1 MRFVDRIARAL
12 AFVLLIAAW
21 ADSGAAE
28 FAAPVDDGWHGWQ
41 VEGPQDSVRIYVRIK
56 DGSPT
61 RIQFRN
67 NQLRDNQRCTWARD
81 DEPTEFQDHGI
92 VDNDV
97 SVAWLNDRVDVNDR
111 ISEDAI
117 AAISA
122 HAGDAAFAALTG
134 LLEDRKRGK
143 ETREQ
148 ALFWLA
154 QSDSDEA
161 FEYLD
166 ALISSN

>member
-28 FAAPVDDGWHGWQ
+28 FAAPVDDGWHRWH

-61 RIQFRN
+61 RIRFSNSYCSWTR
-67 NQLRDNQRCTWARD
+67 A
-81 DEPTEFQDHGI
+81 DEPTEFHDLGI
-92 VDNDV
+92 VDNDA
-97 SVAWLNDRVDVNDR
+97 SVAWLKDQVNADDRV
-111 ISEDAI
+111 SEDAI

-122 HAGDAAFAALTG
+122 HTGDAAFAALTG
-134 LLEDRKRGK
+134 LLEDRKQGK

>member
-1 MRFVDRIARAL
+1 M
-12 AFVLLIAAW
+12 
-21 ADSGAAE
+21 
-28 FAAPVDDGWHGWQ
+28 
-41 VEGPQDSVRIYVRIK
+41 
-56 DGSPT
+56 
-61 RIQFRN
+61 
-67 NQLRDNQRCTWARD
+67 
-81 DEPTEFQDHGI
+81 
-92 VDNDV
+92 
-97 SVAWLNDRVDVNDR
+97 SVAWLSDQVYADGR

-134 LLEDRKRGK
+134 LLEDRNRAKK
-143 ETREQ
+143 TREQ

-154 QSDSDEA
+154 QTDSDEA